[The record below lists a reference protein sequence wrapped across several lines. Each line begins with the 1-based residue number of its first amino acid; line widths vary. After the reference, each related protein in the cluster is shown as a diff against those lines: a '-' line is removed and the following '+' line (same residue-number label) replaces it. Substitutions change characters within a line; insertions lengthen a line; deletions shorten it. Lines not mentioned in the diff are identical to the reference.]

1 MTKSPVSQ
9 KPSPWAIG
17 LLVLS
22 SGFALLALGL
32 IWTGF
37 SPV

>member
-1 MTKSPVSQ
+1 MRKSPVTE

-22 SGFALLALGL
+22 SGFALLSLALVS
-32 IWTGF
+32 TGF